1 MKVWISNNKDR
12 LQKVLLGSIPTSKTL
27 QGILKKPIP
36 KVIEKVLA
44 ETQEDL
50 DQIKGQY
57 QKLGVEVLSYPVETL
72 EDSINVRNGF
82 IVVDDHM
89 WVSDKS
95 DSLRTLYNQ
104 IDQVTFLGHNEGY
117 CPDIYIHD
125 EYAILDRLP
134 PMAFEYWR
142 KKLSVKR
149 KIITAFN
156 EGHSD
161 GIYCNVGD
169 KIWLTN
175 GQALPFK
182 KHWPGVPVM
191 ELSTS
196 NKGLINDWEPVEKMF
211 RSKELHKTQGRYLIA
226 KNELNETDIEFIDEY
241 LDKWLGYC
249 EETLFDI
256 NLSIIDDKNVMAISQ
271 NSLVYDRLESLDIK
285 VHKVP
290 FRHRF
295 FWDGGLH
302 CITNDLVRKS

>member
-1 MKVWISNNKDR
+1 
-12 LQKVLLGSIPTSKTL
+12 
-27 QGILKKPIP
+27 
-36 KVIEKVLA
+36 
-44 ETQEDL
+44 
-50 DQIKGQY
+50 
-57 QKLGVEVLSYPVETL
+57 
-72 EDSINVRNGF
+72 
-82 IVVDDHM
+82 
-89 WVSDKS
+89 
-95 DSLRTLYNQ
+95 
-104 IDQVTFLGHNEGY
+104 
-117 CPDIYIHD
+117 
-125 EYAILDRLP
+125 
-134 PMAFEYWR
+134 
-142 KKLSVKR
+142 
-149 KIITAFN
+149 
-156 EGHSD
+156 
-161 GIYCNVGD
+161 
-169 KIWLTN
+169 
-175 GQALPFK
+175 
-182 KHWPGVPVM
+182 M

-226 KNELNETDIEFIDEY
+226 KNELNKTDIEFIDEY